1 VISLPC
7 RQSGLCRRVCIT
19 SCIAAFLVSSAAF
32 PQTKPSPTQT
42 FKQLSEQAEK
52 ASEGNRLEEAAAL
65 YRKALALRPRWS
77 DGWWSLGT
85 IEYDQ
90 NHYAK
95 AAQAFEKLLTLD
107 QKNGTAHAMLGLCQ
121 SELGQDQQAFNNLVM
136 AEHLGILKNRDLR
149 NVALFHLGILQLRLG
164 RYGGAKETFGQLSRD
179 KIRSKELT
187 NGLGLAALMI
197 KPQDAPPDGTA
208 GATVVE
214 RTGQAEVLL
223 TANEF
228 DQANQMYTLLIT
240 EFPSYPNL
248 HFAFGR
254 LLLETHDTDSA
265 VQQFQLELERDP
277 DHVNS
282 MLQIA
287 VALQLI
293 DPQGGLKYA
302 ERAAQLS
309 PKLPFAHY
317 ILGMLRLET
326 GNPAGAIP
334 ELEIAQKAFPAEA
347 GVYFSLGKAYARVG
361 RKADAASARAEFA
374 RLNALAAKEKQG
386 PTIYGEE
393 KRSLDKEKP
402 IS

>member
-1 VISLPC
+1 MVCAFPVLFLCVSLVPLPPVTQVPTQN
-7 RQSGLCRRVCIT
+7 RKG
-19 SCIAAFLVSSAAF
+19 ASSAD
-32 PQTKPSPTQT
+32 
-42 FKQLSEQAEK
+42 FKGLSEKAEQANNE
-52 ASEGNRLEEAAAL
+52 NRLEEAATL

-77 DGWWSLGT
+77 DGWWALGT

-95 AAQAFEKLLTLD
+95 AAQSFEKLLALD

-136 AEHLGILKNRDLR
+136 AEQLGILKNRDLR

-197 KPQDAPPDGTA
+197 KPQDAPADGTA

-223 TANEF
+223 TASEF
-228 DQANQMYTLLIT
+228 DQAKQMYTLLIT

-254 LLLETHDTDSA
+254 LLLETHETDSA
-265 VQQFQLELERDP
+265 VQQFQLELQRDSS
-277 DHVNS
+277 HVNS
-282 MLQIA
+282 MLEIA
-287 VALQLI
+287 VALELV
-293 DPQGGLKYA
+293 DPQGALKYA
-302 ERAAQLS
+302 EQAVQLS
-309 PKLPFAHY
+309 PRLPFAHY

-326 GNPAGAIP
+326 GDPVSAIP
-334 ELEIAQKAFPAEA
+334 ELEIARKAFPAEA
-347 GVYFSLGKAYARVG
+347 GVYFSLGKAYAKVG
-361 RKADAASARAEFA
+361 RKADAATARAEFA
-374 RLNALAAKEKQG
+374 RLNAEAAKQKQG
-386 PTIYGEE
+386 PTIYGED

>member
-1 VISLPC
+1 VACTLLFLSLCPSFPAVA
-7 RQSGLCRRVCIT
+7 QSTAQSRKG
-19 SCIAAFLVSSAAF
+19 A
-32 PQTKPSPTQT
+32 SPAD
-42 FKQLSEQAEK
+42 FKSLAEQAEK
-52 ASEGNRLEEAAAL
+52 ASNENRLEEAAAL

-95 AAQAFEKLLTLD
+95 ATQAFEKLLTLD

-136 AEHLGILKNRDLR
+136 AEQLGILKNRDLR

-179 KIRSKELT
+179 KITSKELT

-214 RTGQAEVLL
+214 RTGRAEVLL

-228 DQANQMYTLLIT
+228 DQAKQMYTLLIT

-254 LLLETHDTDSA
+254 LLMETHDTDSA

-277 DHVNS
+277 NHVNS

-287 VALQLI
+287 VALQLV

-302 ERAAQLS
+302 EQAAQLS

-334 ELEIAQKAFPAEA
+334 ELEIAQKAFPSEA

-361 RKADAASARAEFA
+361 RKADAATARAEFA
-374 RLNALAAKEKQG
+374 KLNAQAAKEKQG
-386 PTIYGEE
+386 PTVYGEE